1 MGLITSRL
9 LHFNI
14 FILYLEST
22 CTLTVLSD
30 GALDSTAVTS
40 NPFHMVERSVLNV
53 GVEALDGKVDGLCI
67 SLMVKP
73 KLIYNSTLNQRTAF
87 VAVSNFNSRALALL

>member
-22 CTLTVLSD
+22 CTLAVLSD
-30 GALDSTAVTS
+30 CALGSAAVTS
-40 NPFHMVERSVLNV
+40 NPFYMVERQVLNV

-67 SLMVKP
+67 SLVVKP
-73 KLIYNSTLNQRTAF
+73 S
-87 VAVSNFNSRALALL
+87 

>member
-1 MGLITSRL
+1 VWLITSRL

-22 CTLTVLSD
+22 CTLAVLSD
-30 GALDSTAVTS
+30 CALESAAVTS
-40 NPFHMVERSVLNV
+40 NPFYTSMVERHVLNV

-67 SLMVKP
+67 SLV
-73 KLIYNSTLNQRTAF
+73 I
-87 VAVSNFNSRALALL
+87 